1 MYLRNLQQVEN
12 EGSYRGISCVQAR
25 RIARF
30 VQHLLA
36 FVRTPQRCAHPR
48 DEVRAEQLTAYRQ
61 VSGCKGKQI
70 LGITQRLML
79 GIT

>member
-1 MYLRNLQQVEN
+1 MSDRTGAFVRA
-12 EGSYRGISCVQAR
+12 GTSYSQIRAAFSHLLIQAGG
-25 RIARF
+25 
-30 VQHLLA
+30 LLA